1 MEDRVYN
8 RWAVLQRELPNSEA
22 VIKKLKEESEMGEEL
37 FRIHWSRRF
46 FFLFTEPNSV
56 RRILAFENN
65 SSHN

>member
-1 MEDRVYN
+1 MEDRVCN
-8 RWAVLQRELPNSEA
+8 RWAVLRRELQNSEA

-37 FRIHWSRRF
+37 FRVHRSRRG
-46 FFLFTEPNSV
+46 FFLFTGLNYE